1 MAKKH
6 EVEKQEVSLNLTSM
20 MDIVFQL
27 IIFFLLVT
35 NFTSAELPELEP
47 PDLEHSEAIE
57 IDGRDKL
64 VINIIPDSSTGMAKA
79 VQVGMQKIPPGAYN
93 QLTDIVSQVKTDRP
107 DVEIDLRAD
116 ASINYENVQPVM
128 NAITAAG
135 VARINL
141 VAYLDASNPK
151 REKRE

>member
-47 PDLEHSEAIE
+47 PDLEHSEAVE

-141 VAYLDASNPK
+141 VAFLDASNPK

>member
-1 MAKKH
+1 MARKH
-6 EVEKQEVSLNLTSM
+6 EVEKQHVSLNLTSM

-35 NFTSAELPELEP
+35 NFTSAELPDLKP
-47 PDLEHSEAIE
+47 PELEHSEAVE
-57 IDGRDKL
+57 VDGRDKL
-64 VINIIPDSSTGMAKA
+64 VINIIPDSTTGMAKA

-93 QLTDIVSQVKTDRP
+93 QLTDIVSAVKADRP

-116 ASINYENVQPVM
+116 ASTNYENVQPVM

-141 VAYLDASNPK
+141 VAFLDASNPK
-151 REKRE
+151 REKR